1 MRIKIILACVMVLA
15 LATVVGA
22 QTKISGTIKCNKPD
36 PQYGIDIGD
45 RPNHGFGID
54 KSNCAWTKPWEI
66 AGVQSK
72 DGYSVGFGETSG
84 NKATGRGY
92 HVGTMASG
100 DKFYVRFQ
108 GTDTYKDGAPQT
120 AEGTWSFTGGT
131 GKLKGIKGKGT
142 YKGTAAAD
150 GSITY
155 EVDGEYELPKKK

>member
-1 MRIKIILACVMVLA
+1 MKVKIVLACLVVLA
-15 LATVVGA
+15 LATVAGA

-54 KSNCAWTKPWEI
+54 KSNCTWLKPMEI
-66 AGVQSK
+66 AGGQTK
-72 DGYSVGFGETSG
+72 DGYSVGSGETSG

-92 HVGTMASG
+92 HVSTMANG
-100 DKFYVRFQ
+100 DKFHVRFQ
-108 GTDTYKDGAPQT
+108 GTNTLKDGAPQSAT
-120 AEGTWSFTGGT
+120 GTWSFTGGT

-142 YKGTAAAD
+142 YKGTAGAD

-155 EVDGEYELPKKK
+155 EVEGEYQLPK